1 MSRKRLKDFHW
12 LFLQATPFFVL
23 HLLSLACVVV
33 ASLMTLADP
42 LIMKWLL
49 DDILPS
55 KKLAL
60 LPVAAGG
67 FLFAFVGQYLFSGLG
82 GQISF
87 TASQRMVLK
96 IRREVFQHLLG
107 LSPVY
112 YDKIPVG
119 ELQHRIEQDID
130 QLARLSSNFLIYSFR
145 LITVSTVILTAMF
158 TLNPRLTVVS
168 LPLLPTFLIVRK
180 IHERRLRDCSS
191 YAETKAGEVSSFL
204 QAHVSAIAQIQLLCA
219 ERRVGNYFS
228 RLADVAIR
236 GEITRTRKEFGFF
249 MLSMVVLVSGIA
261 LVLGY
266 GGRQVIAGGLSIG
279 GLVAFYSL
287 LIRLFDPLSNAVEM
301 ASKAQR
307 VKACVRRVLEVVET
321 QPAIKERAGA
331 IALSA
336 DVHPRLEFKN
346 VHFAYAIDKPVLT
359 DISIAILPG
368 EKVALIGMSGGGK
381 STLARL
387 MTRLYDVDEG
397 AILLGGHDIRD
408 VSLKSLRE
416 TVSLLPQEPILLGE
430 TIRENLLHGD
440 PKALEHE
447 LEHATWLAQLQPVVR
462 RLPQGLDDPIGARGA
477 MLSGGERQR
486 IALARTILRRPR
498 ILILDEFTSALDGE
512 TEHELLKALD
522 HALSDTT
529 LVVISH
535 RISTA
540 LWADRILLLDKGRS
554 IEVSASWLLKN
565 QQRTDIFPKDHFQ
578 ADTHANVGDQT
589 FRQEELHELSL

>member
-1 MSRKRLKDFHW
+1 
-12 LFLQATPFFVL
+12 
-23 HLLSLACVVV
+23 
-33 ASLMTLADP
+33 
-42 LIMKWLL
+42 
-49 DDILPS
+49 
-55 KKLAL
+55 
-60 LPVAAGG
+60 
-67 FLFAFVGQYLFSGLG
+67 LG